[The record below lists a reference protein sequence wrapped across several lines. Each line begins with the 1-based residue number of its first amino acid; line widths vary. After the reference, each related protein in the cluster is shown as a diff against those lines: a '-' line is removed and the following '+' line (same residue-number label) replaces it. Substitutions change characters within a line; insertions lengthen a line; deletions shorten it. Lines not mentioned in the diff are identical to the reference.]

1 MTSMDIFFTR
11 PEIRRT
17 NPMDIMAP
25 ANAASIMPPELMDI
39 PLPSKRIMTRDT
51 TSLAPEEIPSTNG
64 PAMGFAKKACSKKPD
79 TDSAPPS
86 MTADRMRGRRISHTI
101 WYAVPSPVCLSRIF
115 PISPADRRTL
125 PKLIF
130 QKNSRHIMAPRSPN
144 EMQYC
149 VYVLLDIGTT
159 PYRSRYM

>member
-1 MTSMDIFFTR
+1 
-11 PEIRRT
+11 
-17 NPMDIMAP
+17 MDIMAP